1 MQELDFFEEH
11 FWKPFESLGFSSS
24 LLYLNAKVILDTW
37 CVLLALLIL
46 SLASKYLLTHKKDS
60 MASFI
65 ILSGVKSFKDLFLQN
80 ISTFY
85 RNHFYFIFSLFLFIL
100 SCNLIAIIPFI
111 EEPTTDVNTT
121 LALGII
127 AFLYVQF
134 SQIRA
139 HGFKEYVKEYFA
151 PFFLLFPLN
160 VIGELAKIISLSFR
174 LFGNIFGGSIIS
186 RLWVSAASSSILT
199 ELLAIFSGINL
210 IIVIFFILFEGFI
223 QAFVFTMLTLTY
235 LSVAIQNEEEHI
247 EEENKKNNNVL
258 TTARNSSTQ
267 PSP

>member
-1 MQELDFFEEH
+1 MQELDFFAEH
-11 FWKPFESLGFSSS
+11 FWKPFEALGFSNS
-24 LLYLNAKVILDTW
+24 LLYLNAHTIIYTW

-46 SLASKYLLTHKKDS
+46 GFTTQYSLNHKPDS
-60 MASFI
+60 
-65 ILSGVKSFKDLFLQN
+65 ILSFMILSSVRAFKELFLQN
-80 ISTFY
+80 IAIFY
-85 RNHFYFIFSLFLFIL
+85 NNHFYFIFSLFIFIL
-100 SCNLIAIIPFI
+100 TCNLIAIFPVI

-127 AFLYVQF
+127 AFMYVQI
-134 SQIRA
+134 SMIRA
-139 HGFKEYVKEYFA
+139 HGIKEYVKEYFA

-210 IIVIFFILFEGFI
+210 IIVIFFVLFEGFI

-235 LSVAIQNEEEHI
+235 LSVAIQNEEDHI
-247 EEENKKNNNVL
+247 EEEEELATLRQAQGEREKI
-258 TTARNSSTQ
+258 
-267 PSP
+267 